1 MSNDHSVL
9 IVDDDEGLAH
19 IIALIL
25 RQEAFDVR
33 TAANGTHGYADYSRH
48 PTEWVITDIQMPEL
62 DGLQMIQCI
71 RTINPSVK
79 TIYMSGE
86 VDKYHTELEQEVSE
100 FDALVLPKPFTKSD
114 LIAKLS
120 SQRRAVIESDS
131 KTPGARPATKEN

>member
-1 MSNDHSVL
+1 MSHDHSVL

-25 RQEAFDVR
+25 RQEDFDVR
-33 TAANGTHGYADYSRH
+33 TAVNGTRGYADYSRY

-71 RTINPSVK
+71 RAINPSVK

-86 VDKYHTELEQEVSE
+86 LDKYHSELQQEVAE
-100 FDALVLPKPFTKSD
+100 FDARVLPKPFTKSD
-114 LIAKLS
+114 LIGQLTAERCGATQSDLKTFNV
-120 SQRRAVIESDS
+120 RA
-131 KTPGARPATKEN
+131 GTKEG